1 MQWDNSLNAGFT
13 SGIPW
18 IKVNPNHKK
27 INVAAQEND
36 SGSILNYFQK
46 MIQLRKNNPVLV
58 YGSYELLS
66 PDHPQIYAYVRTLG
80 ESKMLVVLNFSTEEI
95 EYQLPVGIKTGSVE
109 ISNYD
114 VTDVNEERVVL
125 KPYQTVI
132 FTLK

>member
-1 MQWDNSLNAGFT
+1 
-13 SGIPW
+13 
-18 IKVNPNHKK
+18 
-27 INVAAQEND
+27 
-36 SGSILNYFQK
+36 
-46 MIQLRKNNPVLV
+46 MIRLRKNNPVLV